1 MENAVPQ
8 VLSPAEK
15 LYQSHLI
22 NVKNYQRRNPEKMKA
37 KAKQYMN
44 KLKEDPEKY
53 EIFLEKRR
61 DYYNNVVKPKKE
73 KTQTQTQTQIK

>member
-73 KTQTQTQTQIK
+73 KTQTQTQIK